1 MTAVAVPRFVRGTPS
16 AAPAVA
22 PPELDEVQRRVA
34 EHPRGGG
41 SLVVLGAPGTGKTT
55 ALLEALVTRVER
67 DGADPSSLLVLAPSR
82 RAAASLRDR
91 VSSRLG
97 RTTTEALVRTP
108 PSLAWALLRRAAQ
121 RSGGPA
127 PRLLTG
133 PEQDQVLA
141 ELLRGHDDGD
151 APAPPWPDDIAA
163 AVRSVPAFRG
173 ELRDLLMR
181 ALERGLG
188 PRDLA
193 RLGDVHGRPAWGA
206 VAVLLA
212 EYLQVTALATPGA
225 HDPAAI
231 VHDACAALRAD
242 PELLAVERA
251 RLSLVAVDD
260 HQESTAATAELLDLL
275 AGSGGDLL
283 LFGDPDST
291 TTTFRGGDPTLIAGA
306 AERFGGTSGPAPVVV
321 LPTRWRSSRAVAE
334 ASVRIARR
342 TGSVGAVVHRDADA
356 AATAEDGSVE
366 AHLLPT
372 PAQQAAL
379 VAALLREEHVT
390 HGTPWREMAVVVR
403 SAGGTGTLRRE
414 LGRAGVPVVV
424 PPAEVP
430 VRAEPAVVPL
440 LVALRIVLSDAW
452 DSPEGGPDHDGG
464 DDDGGRCPSIDDV
477 LTLLA
482 PPIGG
487 ADPLALRR
495 LRQVLLAAERQRVA
509 DAAAQADAGA
519 LTDARQSELRSSDAL
534 LVDVVLHPD
543 RWPDLPARAAR
554 PAWHVAKVLAAG
566 RSAAQAGGSAEEVLW
581 ALWAATGLAERW
593 RARALAAPSASG
605 LGAES
610 AAALADR
617 DLDAVVALFDA
628 ASRYEEREPGSPPQR
643 FLEHLEAQDV
653 PADSLAAR
661 ATGAGAVELLT
672 PTAAAGRE
680 WDVVVVPGLQEG
692 AWPDTRL
699 RGSLLGAPE
708 LADVL
713 AGRLSADEQVAAT
726 VAAAAARRQ
735 VLDDEH
741 RLLQVAVSRA
751 RRRVVVTA
759 VRNEDERPSPFV
771 DLVCPPDPAV
781 EGERPLSSVPRAT
794 SLPALVAELRSVLLT
809 PVGARDCTGATVDQN
824 RLDHAAAALAR
835 LAAAGV
841 PGADPRD
848 WYGLPPVSDERPL
861 RDPDQPVTVSPSAVE
876 SFSRCGLRWLLEAS
890 GGRPADS
897 VQQGVGNLVHR
908 IAQELPEGTLPEMAS
923 RLDELWPTLGLPDT
937 WVGQRE
943 RRKAERMVR
952 LLAAYVMDARAAGR
966 TLAGVEVEVDA
977 AIGRAL
983 VRGRLDRL
991 EREPD
996 GSLRVVDLKTGAS
1009 APKADELA
1017 THPQLGLYQAVVDS
1031 GALGEGERS
1040 GGAALVQLGGKRT
1053 KPGVQTQERLSDAAD
1068 PQWANDLLQRT
1079 AEGMAASAFDAV
1091 ANDLCSKC
1099 PVRTSCPLRPEG
1111 GCVK

>member
-16 AAPAVA
+16 ATSDVGRAAVV
-22 PPELDEVQRRVA
+22 LDPVQRRVA
-34 EHPRGGG
+34 EHPSGGG
-41 SLVVLGAPGTGKTT
+41 PLVVLGAPGTGKTT

-108 PSLAWALLRRAAQ
+108 HSLAWALLRRAAQ

-151 APAPPWPDDIAA
+151 APAPPWPDDVAA
-163 AVRSVPAFRG
+163 PVRGVAAFRG

-193 RLGDVHGRPAWGA
+193 RLADLHGRPAWRAAA
-206 VAVLLA
+206 VVLA

-242 PELLAVERA
+242 PALLAAERA

-260 HQESTAATAELLDLL
+260 HHESTAATAELLDLL
-275 AGSGGDLL
+275 AGRGADVLL
-283 LFGDPDST
+283 LGDPDST
-291 TTTFRGGDPTLIAGA
+291 TTTFRGGDPTLLAGA
-306 AERFGGTSGPAPVVV
+306 AERFAGPSGPAPVAV
-321 LPTRWRSSRAVAE
+321 LPTRWRSARAVA
-334 ASVRIARR
+334 AAAVRVARR
-342 TGSVGAVVHRDADA
+342 TGSVGAVAHRDADA
-356 AATAEDGSVE
+356 APTAEDGAVE

-372 PAQQAAL
+372 PVQEASL
-379 VAALLREEHVT
+379 VAALLREEHVRA
-390 HGTPWREMAVVVR
+390 GTPWRDMAVVVR

-440 LVALRIVLSDAW
+440 LVALRLVLSEEAQVTV
-452 DSPEGGPDHDGG
+452 
-464 DDDGGRCPSIDDV
+464 DDV

-482 PPIGG
+482 PPVGG

-495 LRQVLLAAERQRVA
+495 LRQVLLAAERQRVES
-509 DAAAQADAGA
+509 
-519 LTDARQSELRSSDAL
+519 TPSEASRSSDAL

-566 RSAAQAGGSAEEVLW
+566 RAAAQAGGSAEEVLW
-581 ALWAATGLAERW
+581 ALWASTGLAERW

-643 FLEHLEAQDV
+643 FLEHLQAQDV

-713 AGRLSADEQVAAT
+713 SGRLSADEQVAAPA
-726 VAAAAARRQ
+726 AAAAARRQ

-759 VRNEDERPSPFV
+759 VRSEDERPSPFV
-771 DLVCPPDPAV
+771 DLVCPPEPPA
-781 EGERPLSSVPRAT
+781 EGEPSDQERPLSSVPRAT

-809 PVGARDCTGATVDQN
+809 PAGARDGTGAVVDQA

-848 WYGLPPVSDERPL
+848 WYGLPAVSDERPL
-861 RDPDQPVTVSPSAVE
+861 RDPEQPVPVSPSAVE
-876 SFSRCGLRWLLEAS
+876 AFGRCGLRWLLEAS

-908 IAQELPEGTLPEMAS
+908 IAQELPEGSLSEMSS

-952 LLAAYVMDARAAGR
+952 MLAAYVLDARAAGR
-966 TLAGVEVEVDA
+966 ELAGVEVEVDA

-996 GSLRVVDLKTGAS
+996 GSLRVVDLKTGQR
-1009 APKADELA
+1009 APRADELA
-1017 THPQLGLYQAVVDS
+1017 AHPQLGLYQAVVDS

-1053 KPGVQTQERLSDAAD
+1053 KPGVQAQERLADAPD
-1068 PQWANDLLQRT
+1068 PQWAHDLLQRT

-1091 ANDLCSKC
+1091 ANDLCAKC

-1111 GCVK
+1111 GCVR

>member
-1 MTAVAVPRFVRGTPS
+1 MTAVAAPRFVRASSSATTTTTTSGAS
-16 AAPAVA
+16 AAPQ
-22 PPELDEVQRRVA
+22 LDAVQRRVA
-34 EHPRGGG
+34 EHPVGGG
-41 SLVVLGAPGTGKTT
+41 PLVVLGAPGTGKTT

-121 RSGGPA
+121 ASGGPA

-151 APAPPWPDDIAA
+151 APVPPWPDDVAA
-163 AVRSVPAFRG
+163 AVRGVPAFRG

-188 PRDLA
+188 PRELA
-193 RLGDVHGRPAWGA
+193 RLADAHARPAWRAAA
-206 VAVLLA
+206 VVLA
-212 EYLQVTALATPGA
+212 EYLQVTALASPGA

-242 PELLAVERA
+242 PELLAAERA

-260 HQESTAATAELLDLL
+260 HHESTAATAELLDLL
-275 AGSGGDLL
+275 AGRGGDLL
-283 LFGDPDST
+283 LLGDPDTT
-291 TTTFRGGDPTLIAGA
+291 TTTFRGGDPTLLAGA
-306 AERFGGTSGPAPVVV
+306 PERFAGPSGPAPLAV
-321 LPTRWRSSRAVAE
+321 LPTRWRSARSVAA
-334 ASVRIARR
+334 ASVRVARR
-342 TGSVGAVVHRDADA
+342 TGSAGAVAHRDAEP

-372 PAQQAAL
+372 PAQEAAL
-379 VAALLREEHVT
+379 VAALLREEHVRA
-390 HGTPWREMAVVVR
+390 GTPWRAMAVVVR

-440 LVALRIVLSDAW
+440 LVALRLVLS
-452 DSPEGGPDHDGG
+452 EEEQVTV
-464 DDDGGRCPSIDDV
+464 DDV

-482 PPIGG
+482 PPVGG

-495 LRQVLLAAERQRVA
+495 LRQVLLAAERQR
-509 DAAAQADAGA
+509 
-519 LTDARQSELRSSDAL
+519 LTDPLPGGPPAVQRSSDAL
-534 LVDVVLHPD
+534 LVDVVLHPE

-566 RSAAQAGGSAEEVLW
+566 RAAAQAGGSAEEVLW
-581 ALWAATGLAERW
+581 ALWASTGLAERW

-643 FLEHLEAQDV
+643 FLEHLQAQDV

-680 WDVVVVPGLQEG
+680 WEVVVVPGLQEG

-713 AGRLSADEQVAAT
+713 SGRVSADEPVAAS
-726 VAAAAARRQ
+726 AATAAARRQ

-759 VRNEDERPSPFV
+759 VRSEDERPSPFL
-771 DLVCPPDPAV
+771 DLVCPPEPPA
-781 EGERPLSSVPRAT
+781 EGASGADAERPLSAVPRAT
-794 SLPALVAELRSVLLT
+794 TLPALVAELRSVLLT
-809 PVGARDCTGATVDQN
+809 PVGARDSTGTSVDQA

-848 WYGLPPVSDERPL
+848 WYGLPPVSDAAPL
-861 RDPDQPVTVSPSAVE
+861 RDPDQPVPVSPSAVE
-876 SFSRCGLRWLLEAS
+876 AFGRCGLRWLLEAS

-897 VQQGVGNLVHR
+897 LQQGVGNLVHR
-908 IAQELPEGTLPEMAS
+908 IAQELPEGSHAEMAS

-943 RRKAERMVR
+943 RRKADRMVR
-952 LLAAYVMDARAAGR
+952 LLAAYVLDARAAGR

-996 GSLRVVDLKTGAS
+996 GSLRVVDLKTGAR

-1017 THPQLGLYQAVVDS
+1017 AHPQLGLYQAVVDS

-1040 GGAALVQLGGKRT
+1040 GGAALVQLGGTRA
-1053 KPGVQTQERLSDAAD
+1053 KPGVQAQERLADAAD
-1068 PQWANDLLQRT
+1068 PQWAHDLLQRT
-1079 AEGMAASAFDAV
+1079 ADGMAASAFDAV
-1091 ANDLCSKC
+1091 ANDLCSTC

-1111 GCVK
+1111 GCVR

>member
-1 MTAVAVPRFVRGTPS
+1 MTAVAVPRFVRGSSSTAGS
-16 AAPAVA
+16 PAGPA
-22 PPELDEVQRRVA
+22 LDAVQRRVA
-34 EHPRGGG
+34 EHPAGGG
-41 SLVVLGAPGTGKTT
+41 PLVVLGAPGTGKTT
-55 ALLEALVTRVER
+55 ALLEALVTRVGR

-108 PSLAWALLRRAAQ
+108 HSLAWALLRRAAQ
-121 RSGGPA
+121 SSGGPP

-141 ELLRGHDDGD
+141 ELLRGHEEGD
-151 APAPPWPDDIAA
+151 APAPPWPEEVAA
-163 AVRSVPAFRG
+163 AVRGVPAFRG

-188 PRDLA
+188 PRELA
-193 RLGDVHGRPAWGA
+193 RLGDVHGRPAWRAAA
-206 VAVLLA
+206 VVLA
-212 EYLQVTALATPGA
+212 EYLRVTALASPGA

-231 VHDACAALRAD
+231 VHDACAVLRAD
-242 PELLAVERA
+242 PALLAAERA

-275 AGSGGDLL
+275 AGRGGDLL
-283 LFGDPDST
+283 LLGDPDTT
-291 TTTFRGGDPTLIAGA
+291 TTTFRGGDPTLLAGA
-306 AERFGGTSGPAPVVV
+306 AERFAGPSGPAPVAV
-321 LPTRWRSSRAVAE
+321 LPTRWRSARAVAA
-334 ASVRIARR
+334 ASLRVARR
-342 TGSVGAVVHRDADA
+342 TGSAGAVAHRDAA
-356 AATAEDGSVE
+356 AAAGAGDGSVE

-372 PAQQAAL
+372 PAQEAAL
-379 VAALLREEHVT
+379 VAALLREEHVRA
-390 HGTPWREMAVVVR
+390 GTPWREMAVVVR

-440 LVALRIVLSDAW
+440 LTALRLVLADH
-452 DSPEGGPDHDGG
+452 GPDDGA
-464 DDDGGRCPSIDDV
+464 RPPAVDDV

-482 PPIGG
+482 PPVGG

-495 LRQVLLAAERQRVA
+495 LRQVLLAAERQR
-509 DAAAQADAGA
+509 AGSPPSTA
-519 LTDARQSELRSSDAL
+519 PRSSDAL
-534 LVDVVLHPD
+534 LVDVVLHPE

-554 PAWHVAKVLAAG
+554 PARHVASVLAAG
-566 RSAAQAGGSAEEVLW
+566 RAAAQAGGSAEEVLW
-581 ALWAATGLAERW
+581 ALWSTTGLAERW

-643 FLEHLEAQDV
+643 FLEHLQAQDV
-653 PADSLAAR
+653 PADTLAAR

-713 AGRLSADEQVAAT
+713 AGRLSADERLAPAT
-726 VAAAAARRQ
+726 AAAAARRQ

-751 RRRVVVTA
+751 RRRVVLTA
-759 VRNEDERPSPFV
+759 VRSEDERPSPFV
-771 DLVCPPDPAV
+771 DLVCPPEVPAG
-781 EGERPLSSVPRAT
+781 EEATDRERPLSTVPRAT

-809 PVGARDCTGATVDQN
+809 PVGARDRTGAVVDQA

-848 WYGLPPVSDERPL
+848 WYGLPPVSDEAPL
-861 RDPDQPVTVSPSAVE
+861 RDPEQPVPVSPSAVE
-876 SFSRCGLRWLLEAS
+876 AFGRCGLRWLLEAS

-897 VQQGVGNLVHR
+897 LQQGVGNLVHR
-908 IAQELPEGTLPEMAS
+908 IAQELPEGSHAQMSA

-943 RRKAERMVR
+943 RRRADRMVR
-952 LLAAYVMDARAAGR
+952 MLAAYVLDARAAGR

-996 GSLRVVDLKTGAS
+996 GSLRVVDLKTGAR

-1031 GALGEGERS
+1031 GALGDGERS
-1040 GGAALVQLGGKRT
+1040 GGAALVQLGGTRA
-1053 KPGVQTQERLSDAAD
+1053 KPGVQAQERLSQAAD
-1068 PQWANDLLQRT
+1068 PQWAHDLLQRT

-1111 GCVK
+1111 GCVR

>member
-1 MTAVAVPRFVRGTPS
+1 MTAVAVPRFVRGASSTTAGSAP
-16 AAPAVA
+16 AAPA
-22 PPELDEVQRRVA
+22 LDAVQRRVA
-34 EHPRGGG
+34 EHPAGGG
-41 SLVVLGAPGTGKTT
+41 PLVVLGAPGTGKTT

-108 PSLAWALLRRAAQ
+108 HSLAWALLRRAAQ
-121 RSGGPA
+121 ASGGPA

-151 APAPPWPDDIAA
+151 APAPAWPDDVAA
-163 AVRSVPAFRG
+163 AVRGVPAFRG

-193 RLGDVHGRPAWGA
+193 RLADLHSRPAWRAAA
-206 VAVLLA
+206 VVLA
-212 EYLQVTALATPGA
+212 EYLQVTALASPGA

-242 PELLAVERA
+242 PALLAAERA

-260 HQESTAATAELLDLL
+260 HHESTAATAELLDLL
-275 AGSGGDLL
+275 AGRGGDLL
-283 LFGDPDST
+283 LLGDPDTT
-291 TTTFRGGDPTLIAGA
+291 TTTFRGGDPTLLGGA
-306 AERFGGTSGPAPVVV
+306 AERFAGPDGPAPVAV
-321 LPTRWRSSRAVAE
+321 LPTRWRSARAVAA
-334 ASVRIARR
+334 ASVRVARR
-342 TGSVGAVVHRDADA
+342 TGSVGAVVHRDADP
-356 AATAEDGSVE
+356 AATAEDGGVE

-372 PAQQAAL
+372 PVQEAAL
-379 VAALLREEHVT
+379 VAALLREEHVRA
-390 HGTPWREMAVVVR
+390 GTPWREMAVVVR
-403 SAGGTGTLRRE
+403 SSGGTGTLRRE
-414 LGRAGVPVVV
+414 LGRVGVPVVV

-440 LVALRIVLSDAW
+440 LVALRLVLSDPW
-452 DSPEGGPDHDGG
+452 K
-464 DDDGGRCPSIDDV
+464 DDDGHRPAVDDV
-477 LTLLA
+477 LALLA
-482 PPIGG
+482 PPVGG

-509 DAAAQADAGA
+509 DLPPGGAPAG
-519 LTDARQSELRSSDAL
+519 LRSSDAL

-554 PAWHVAKVLAAG
+554 PARHVAAVLAAG
-566 RSAAQAGGSAEEVLW
+566 RDAARAGGSAEEVLW
-581 ALWAATGLAERW
+581 ALWASTGLAERW

-713 AGRLSADEQVAAT
+713 AGRLSADEQIAPAA
-726 VAAAAARRQ
+726 AAAAARRQ

-751 RRRVVVTA
+751 RRRLVVTA
-759 VRNEDERPSPFV
+759 VRSEDERPSPFV
-771 DLVCPPDPAV
+771 DLVCPPEPPADG
-781 EGERPLSSVPRAT
+781 EPADHERPLSSVPRAT

-809 PVGARDCTGATVDQN
+809 PVGARDRTGAVVDEV
-824 RLDHAAAALAR
+824 RHAHAAAALAR

-848 WYGLPPVSDERPL
+848 WYGLPPVSDEAPL
-861 RDPDQPVTVSPSAVE
+861 REPEQPVPVSPSAVE

-908 IAQELPEGTLPEMAS
+908 IAQELPEGSHAEMAA
-923 RLDELWPTLGLPDT
+923 RLEELWPTLGLPDT

-952 LLAAYVMDARAAGR
+952 MLAAYVLDARAAGR

-983 VRGRLDRL
+983 VKGRLDRL

-996 GSLRVVDLKTGAS
+996 GSLRVVDLKTGQR
-1009 APKADELA
+1009 APRADELS

-1040 GGAALVQLGGKRT
+1040 GGAALVQLGGKRA
-1053 KPGVQTQERLSDAAD
+1053 KPGVQAQERLADAAD
-1068 PQWANDLLQRT
+1068 PRWAHDLLQRT

-1111 GCVK
+1111 GCVR

>member
-16 AAPAVA
+16 GPSRAAPA
-22 PPELDEVQRRVA
+22 LDPVQRRVA
-34 EHPRGGG
+34 GHPAGGG
-41 SLVVLGAPGTGKTT
+41 PLVVLGAPGTGKTT

-82 RAAASLRDR
+82 RAAAGLRDR

-108 PSLAWALLRRAAQ
+108 ASLAWALLRRAAQ
-121 RSGGPA
+121 VSGGPA

-141 ELLRGHDDGD
+141 ELLRGHEEGD
-151 APAPPWPDDIAA
+151 APAPPWPDDVAA
-163 AVRSVPAFRG
+163 AVRGVPAFRG

-181 ALERGLG
+181 ALERGVD
-188 PRDLA
+188 PARLA
-193 RLGDVHGRPAWGA
+193 RLAEVHRRPAWRAAAA
-206 VAVLLA
+206 VLA
-212 EYLQVTALATPGA
+212 EYLQVTALASPGA

-242 PELLAVERA
+242 PGLLAAERA

-260 HQESTAATAELLDLL
+260 HHESTAATAELLDLL
-275 AGSGGDLL
+275 VGRGGDVLL
-283 LFGDPDST
+283 LGDPDAT
-291 TTTFRGGDPTLIAGA
+291 TTTFRGGDPTLLAGA
-306 AERFGGTSGPAPVVV
+306 AERFAGPGGPAPVAV
-321 LPTRWRSSRAVAE
+321 LPTRWRSSRAVAA
-334 ASVRIARR
+334 ASVRVAAR
-342 TGSVGAVVHRDADA
+342 TGSVGAVVQRDADP
-356 AATAEDGSVE
+356 AATAEDGAVE

-372 PAQQAAL
+372 PAQEAAF
-379 VAALLREEHVT
+379 VAALLREEHVRE
-390 HGTPWREMAVVVR
+390 GTPWREMAVVVR

-440 LVALRIVLSDAW
+440 LVALRLVLADEA
-452 DSPEGGPDHDGG
+452 EVTA
-464 DDDGGRCPSIDDV
+464 DDV
-477 LTLLA
+477 LALLV
-482 PPIGG
+482 PPVGG

-495 LRQVLLAAERQRVA
+495 LRQVLLAAER
-509 DAAAQADAGA
+509 AAPPESGQ
-519 LTDARQSELRSSDAL
+519 RSSDAL
-534 LVDVVLHPD
+534 LVDAVLHPE

-554 PAWHVAKVLAAG
+554 PARHVASVLAAG
-566 RSAAQAGGSAEEVLW
+566 RAAAQAGGSAEEVLW
-581 ALWAATGLAERW
+581 ALWSTTGLAERW
-593 RARALAAPSASG
+593 RHRALAAPSASG

-610 AAALADR
+610 AGALADR

-643 FLEHLEAQDV
+643 FLEHLQAQDV
-653 PADSLAAR
+653 PADTLAAR

-672 PTAAAGRE
+672 PTAAVGRE

-713 AGRLSADEQVAAT
+713 AGRLSADEQVAAAA
-726 VAAAAARRQ
+726 AAAAARRQ

-751 RRRVVVTA
+751 RRRLVVTA
-759 VRNEDERPSPFV
+759 VRSEDERPSSFV
-771 DLVCPPDPAV
+771 DLVCPPDPPA
-781 EGERPLSSVPRAT
+781 EGEPGASHGTERPLSSVPRAT
-794 SLPALVAELRSVLLT
+794 ALPSLVAELRSVLLV
-809 PVGARDCTGATVDQN
+809 PVGARDGTGAVVDEA
-824 RLDHAAAALAR
+824 RRCDAATALAR

-848 WYGLPPVSDERPL
+848 WYGLPPVSDSRPL
-861 RDPDQPVTVSPSAVE
+861 RDPEQPVPVSPSAVE
-876 SFSRCGLRWLLEAS
+876 SFGRCGLRWLLESS

-897 VQQGVGNLVHR
+897 LQQGVGNLVHR
-908 IAQELPEGTLPEMAS
+908 IGQELPEGSLAQMSA

-952 LLAAYVMDARAAGR
+952 MLAAYVLDARSAGR
-966 TLAGVEVEVDA
+966 ALAGVEVEVDA

-983 VRGRLDRL
+983 VKGRLDRL

-996 GSLRVVDLKTGAS
+996 GSLRVVDLKTGKR
-1009 APKADELA
+1009 APRADELEA
-1017 THPQLGLYQAVVDS
+1017 HPQLGLYQAVVDS

-1040 GGAALVQLGGKRT
+1040 GGAALVQLGGTRA
-1053 KPGVQTQERLSDAAD
+1053 KPGVQAQPPLAEAAD
-1068 PQWANDLLQRT
+1068 PAWAHDLLQRT
-1079 AEGMAASAFDAV
+1079 ADGMAASAFDAV
-1091 ANDLCSKC
+1091 ANDLCSTC

-1111 GCVK
+1111 GCVR